1 MALCDRKDLNTGEH
15 RVFFSK
21 LRLNSVCSA
30 VFLALILFNFI
41 SCKKQTEGFS
51 VIEIADS
58 SSGKIYGR
66 KLIKDGNEFAIEF
79 IHSVNNS
86 AVHEIFKSEGK
97 NIISIAVRFYSFGAG
112 MQTELDEGLI
122 MTRDGEAFVI
132 SGFNKTFK
140 ELNYI
145 VGTVS
150 DHLLITGDDCVSLRD
165 MCGKNAHV
173 TLRIR

>member
-1 MALCDRKDLNTGEH
+1 MR
-15 RVFFSK
+15 
-21 LRLNSVCSA
+21 LRLNSVCSV
-30 VFLALILFNFI
+30 VFLALIFFNFI
-41 SCKKQTEGFS
+41 SCKKQNEGFS

-58 SSGKIYGR
+58 SSGKVYGR
-66 KLIKDGNEFAIEF
+66 QLIKNEDEFSIEF
-79 IHSVNNS
+79 THSVNNS
-86 AVHEIFKSEGK
+86 AVREIFKAEGK
-97 NIISIAVRFYSFGAG
+97 NIKSLAVRFYSFGAG
-112 MQTELDEGLI
+112 MQTELDEGLT
-122 MTRDGEAFVI
+122 MTRDGEAYVI